1 MPLDR
6 RQLPDRLLVE
16 LVVRRRPVHAV
27 CHAIARRAVRKP
39 HEAVL
44 IEALPAV
51 DFDAAARKPDR
62 VAAGGNVPA
71 LLLRAVHAH
80 IDRAV
85 ADLAVEPIQ
94 IIEIDREVDCDRL
107 LSVLRLVLRRVA
119 CAVQIMVPSFRI
131 YYINLI
137 PTLNAV
143 ENVELPLIYRGI
155 KKSAR
160 RQMALNALEKVGL
173 EKRIT
178 HRPFELSGGQQQR
191 VAIARAIASEPEII
205 LADEPTGNLDA
216 NSSKDIMDI
225 LKNLHKQGATVVLIT
240 HDKTVADMAERQI
253 EIFDGEICS

>member
-1 MPLDR
+1 MENVIVLSDICKTYISRNNIVYALKDVSMKVGKGEFVSITGKSGSGKSTLMNILGCLDTATSGEYILDGITVSR
-6 RQLPDRLLVE
+6 MNERQLSF
-16 LVVRRRPVHAV
+16 VRNKV
-27 CHAIARRAVRKP
+27 IGF
-39 HEAVL
+39 
-44 IEALPAV
+44 I
-51 DFDAAARKPDR
+51 FQ
-62 VAAGGNVPA
+62 N
-71 LLLRAVHAH
+71 
-80 IDRAV
+80 
-85 ADLAVEPIQ
+85 
-94 IIEIDREVDCDRL
+94 
-107 LSVLRLVLRRVA
+107 
-119 CAVQIMVPSFRI
+119 F
-131 YYINLI
+131 NLI

-155 KKSAR
+155 KKSVR

-191 VAIARAIASEPEII
+191 VAIARAIASKPEMI

-240 HDKTVADMAERQI
+240 HDKTVADMAQRQI

>member
-1 MPLDR
+1 MNILGCLDTATSGEYILDGIAVSR
-6 RQLPDRLLVE
+6 MNERQLSF
-16 LVVRRRPVHAV
+16 VRNKV
-27 CHAIARRAVRKP
+27 IGF
-39 HEAVL
+39 
-44 IEALPAV
+44 I
-51 DFDAAARKPDR
+51 FQ
-62 VAAGGNVPA
+62 N
-71 LLLRAVHAH
+71 
-80 IDRAV
+80 
-85 ADLAVEPIQ
+85 
-94 IIEIDREVDCDRL
+94 
-107 LSVLRLVLRRVA
+107 
-119 CAVQIMVPSFRI
+119 F
-131 YYINLI
+131 NLI

-216 NSSKDIMDI
+216 NSSREIMDI